1 MNREVEKTEQRML
14 YAFAVFSLTMLV
26 AGLGIGTCCIYC
38 IIKKLRVV
46 RYNEVKM
53 PQNGGTLGNS
63 TVNATMPIQ
72 YKEESVDNSGIRQI
86 PNIESQY

>member
-1 MNREVEKTEQRML
+1 ML
-14 YAFAVFSLTMLV
+14 YAFAVFSVTMLV
-26 AGLGIGTCCIYC
+26 AGLGIGSCCIYC

-53 PQNGGTLGNS
+53 PQNGGMLGNS

-86 PNIESQY
+86 PNIES